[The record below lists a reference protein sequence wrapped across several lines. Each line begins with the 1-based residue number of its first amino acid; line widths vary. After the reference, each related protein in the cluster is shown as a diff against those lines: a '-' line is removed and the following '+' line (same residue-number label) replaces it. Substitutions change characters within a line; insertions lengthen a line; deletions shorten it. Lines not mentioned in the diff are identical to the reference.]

1 MELTMELEQLQKSF
15 DEQKEV
21 IQEFATK
28 AKADIEKNG
37 DLTKEAKQSADEA
50 LVKFNS
56 LAAQIT
62 EIELKMGRRGGPA
75 QPQAEKSVGE
85 QFIENEGVKA
95 LLQSKSGKATM
106 RVKAI
111 TSAGASAGTNV
122 RPDRLQGIVAMPE
135 RRMTVRDLLASG
147 RTSSNSIEYVRE
159 SGFTNN
165 AAIQVAEGDLKAESD
180 LTFELMNRGVATIAH
195 WLRASKQILDDA
207 PQLQSFID
215 GRMRYGL
222 DFVEELQLLKGSGT
236 GGNLE
241 GLLTVASQYNAALVP
256 GFTAATPIDTLRL
269 AMLQAVLA
277 EYPATGHVLNPIDW
291 AQIELTKDNEG
302 RYIFANPQGLAQPT
316 MWGLPVVATQAMDQ
330 GDFLTGAFRLGA
342 QLFDREDAN
351 VQISTEDSDNF
362 RRNMVTIR
370 AEERLALAIYRPE
383 AFVAGSFTATP

>member
-1 MELTMELEQLQKSF
+1 MELEQLQKSF